1 MKSYHHFTTLE
12 RECLLVLLQKNMSL
26 RKIAAELGRSP
37 STISREL
44 SRNAKEYRPS
54 LAEKRYREQRAHCRR
69 KRILED
75 PAIRGMVREL
85 IGRHYWSPEQVCER
99 LKKEGSSVSI
109 STSTIYRGFDNG
121 LLWDTLRFYLR
132 HKYKT
137 MGKRRE
143 SRKRSCF
150 VKLINNRPKE
160 AQNRTELGHLEGD
173 TITAR
178 GTDSCI
184 VTLIDRK
191 SRYLYAGRVPS
202 KKTEDMNS
210 AIVSL
215 LARSKVP
222 IKSITFDQGIEFSHP
237 EALEQ
242 QLNIDVFFAHPHSP
256 WEKPSVENINGLL
269 RQFYSKYNALEDVL
283 EEDLNTVVFKLNLR
297 PRKCL
302 GWLSPFEVYF
312 GKVLHL
318 T

>member
-54 LAEKRYREQRAHCRR
+54 LAEKRYREQRARCRR

-75 PAIRGMVREL
+75 PAIRGMMREL

-109 STSTIYRGFDNG
+109 STSTIYRGLDNG

-137 MGKRRE
+137 IGKH
-143 SRKRSCF
+143 KHTKTHSCF
-150 VKLINNRPKE
+150 LKLINQRPKE
-160 AQNRTELGHLEGD
+160 AQNRLELGHLEGD

-178 GTDSCI
+178 GTNSCI
-184 VTLIDRK
+184 VTMVDRK
-191 SRYLYAGRVPS
+191 SRYLFAGRAAS
-202 KKTEDMNS
+202 KKAEDVNA
-210 AIVSL
+210 AIVSML
-215 LARSKVP
+215 VRSRVP
-222 IKSITFDQGIEFSHP
+222 IKTITFDQGSEFSNP
-237 EALEQ
+237 WELEH
-242 QLNIDVFFAHPHSP
+242 QLGIDVFFAHPHSP
-256 WEKPSVENINGLL
+256 WEKPSVENTNGLL
-269 RQFYSKYNALEDVL
+269 RQFYSKFNALDDIL

-302 GWLSPFEVYF
+302 GWLSPFEVYL